1 MCRPRECEK
10 KDEKDAPIGQ
20 NELET
25 TKKRGVAGERN
36 LNAH

>member
-25 TKKRGVAGERN
+25 TKKRGEEKGN
-36 LNAH
+36 KLNAH